1 VISGAINP
9 RLITNQDVTPT
20 SAPGPMMSV
29 RMVFKWTNLLI
40 AECCPHELERITR
53 LISSPYAPL
62 VR

>member
-1 VISGAINP
+1 
-9 RLITNQDVTPT
+9 
-20 SAPGPMMSV
+20 MMSV